1 VIRETHKII
10 QDNKTREY
18 KLVSKSGKTIELGT
32 GNLRQAKKRSLIFLQ
47 NEKKN
52 NA

>member
-1 VIRETHKII
+1 MVRETHKLI
-10 QDNKTREY
+10 QDSKTKKYR
-18 KLVSKSGKTIELGT
+18 LVSKGGKTIELGT

-47 NEKKN
+47 NERKN